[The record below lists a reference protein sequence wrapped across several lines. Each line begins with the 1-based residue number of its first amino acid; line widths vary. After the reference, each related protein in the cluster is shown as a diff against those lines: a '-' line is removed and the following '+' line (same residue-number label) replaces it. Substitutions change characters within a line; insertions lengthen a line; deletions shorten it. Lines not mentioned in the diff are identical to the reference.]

1 MEITVNGESRRVEPG
16 TTLQELLTQMDV
28 NCDALVVQRND
39 DILGQELF
47 STTQLADGDSL
58 ELVRFVGGG

>member
-28 NCDALVVQRND
+28 NCDALVVDRK
-39 DILGQELF
+39 
-47 STTQLADGDSL
+47 S
-58 ELVRFVGGG
+58 VV